1 MSYLEGYLYSE
12 GPASSST
19 YEGRLNTANTIVVN
33 EGSGY
38 FYARLQSGLRFT
50 DALAAWAAELNAAAS
65 LSGVY
70 TVSLDLATNRVTI
83 ATSNAVSFALSLQG
97 NLSRVLGFT
106 STGYASAVSHTG
118 ETTPGAHIK
127 LVARECHP
135 ASPTEQVEMRTYRH
149 QRAFSVGFSNSVI
162 WKLQLYF
169 SSADLPAAFARQATT
184 KSGYALT
191 GQVRLS
197 GNGSAY
203 SATNLGGYMDG
214 FVVGTSNLRGSGD
227 AEEFIQL
234 TMLLGQ

>member
-12 GPASSST
+12 GPASSSS
-19 YEGRLNTANTIVVN
+19 YEGKLNTANTIVVN

-50 DALAAWAAELNAAAS
+50 DALAAWVVELNAAAP

-70 TVSLDLATNRVTI
+70 TVSLDLVTNRVTI
-83 ATSNAVSFALSLQG
+83 ATTNAVSFTLSLQG
-97 NLSRVLGFT
+97 NLSRALGFAST
-106 STGYASAVSHTG
+106 SYASAVSHTG

-135 ASPTEQVEMRTYRH
+135 ASPSEQVEMRTYRH
-149 QRAFSVGFSNSVI
+149 QRAYSVGFSNATI

-169 SSADLPAAFARQATT
+169 TSSDLPAAFSRDATA

-191 GQVRLS
+191 GKVRLS
-197 GNGSAY
+197 GNGSPY
-203 SATNLGGYMDG
+203 SATNLEGHLDG
-214 FVVGTSNLRGSGD
+214 FVVGTGNLRGSGD
-227 AEEFIQL
+227 AEEFIRL